1 MLDPRTIWSQTQSIL
16 AWTPGWLAGILI
28 LVVAVVAAL
37 LAHLVLIGIA
47 RRIVGTR
54 GSFLAALVVRTRA
67 AIRLALLVFGVSAAL
82 QVAPFDPAVR
92 AAIGHVL
99 VVAFILLVGWFAII
113 AVHLAA
119 ETYLRRFQLDT
130 ADNLLARKHI
140 TQVRILQRS
149 ADTLVF
155 VITLAAALVTFESVR
170 QYGVSLFAS
179 AGVVGLA
186 VGLAARPV
194 LSNLIAGVQ
203 IAMTQPI
210 RLEDAV
216 IVENEFGWIE
226 EIAAA
231 YVVIRIWDQRRLIV
245 PLSYFIEKP
254 FQNWTRQNPE
264 LIGTVDLYLDYAAPV
279 DRIREKLDEIVSRSP
294 LWDRRV
300 AKLQVADAK
309 ETTILVR
316 ALVSAKNAGAL
327 GALLAREGE
336 RHVDEKHHQAG
347 DGDIGA
353 DRGDVV
359 PVGECVGVVDD
370 AARHAG
376 EPQEMLR
383 KERDVDADERDP
395 EMQLAERFVISVA
408 GHFREPIVPAG
419 EDREHG
425 AEREHVMEMRHHV
438 VGVLQQAVDAGIR
451 QHHAGDAAD
460 GEQENEADRPQHR
473 GLELDRAAPHGGDP

>member
-1 MLDPRTIWSQTQSIL
+1 MLDLRTIWSQSQSLL
-16 AWTPGWLAGILI
+16 AWAPGWLAGILV
-28 LVVAVVAAL
+28 LVASAIAAL
-37 LAHLVLIGIA
+37 LAHVVLMAIVRRVVGKRHFFLGALLVRTSA
-47 RRIVGTR
+47 ATR
-54 GSFLAALVVRTRA
+54 LALVVF
-67 AIRLALLVFGVSAAL
+67 VMSGAL
-82 QVAPFDPAVR
+82 QAAPFDPA
-92 AAIGHVL
+92 AGASIGHL
-99 VVAFILLVGWFAII
+99 LLIAFILLVGWFAII

-130 ADNLLARKHI
+130 ADNLLARKHT

-231 YVVIRIWDQRRLIV
+231 YVVIRVWDQRRLIV

-264 LIGTVDLYLDYAAPV
+264 LIGTVDLHLDYAAPI
-279 DRIREKLDEIVSRSP
+279 DRIRERLKAIVSSSP

-300 AKLQVADAK
+300 ANLQVADAK
-309 ETTILVR
+309 EATIVVR
-316 ALVSAKNAGAL
+316 ALVSAKSAGAL
-327 GALLAREGE
+327 GDLRNEVREKLLAFLRDEHPAALP
-336 RHVDEKHHQAG
+336 RHRADVDLSA
-347 DGDIGA
+347 
-353 DRGDVV
+353 
-359 PVGECVGVVDD
+359 
-370 AARHAG
+370 AARSA
-376 EPQEMLR
+376 
-383 KERDVDADERDP
+383 
-395 EMQLAERFVISVA
+395 
-408 GHFREPIVPAG
+408 
-419 EDREHG
+419 
-425 AEREHVMEMRHHV
+425 ME
-438 VGVLQQAVDAGIR
+438 A
-451 QHHAGDAAD
+451 
-460 GEQENEADRPQHR
+460 
-473 GLELDRAAPHGGDP
+473 AAPDASAARETKRLAGG

>member
-1 MLDPRTIWSQTQSIL
+1 MLDPRAIWSQAQSIL
-16 AWTPGWLAGILI
+16 AWAPAWLVGILI
-28 LVVAVVAAL
+28 LVAAAAAAV
-37 LAHLVLIGIA
+37 LAHLVLIGIV
-47 RRIVGTR
+47 RRIVAR
-54 GSFLAALVVRTRA
+54 RRFFLGALVVRTGA
-67 AIRLALLVFGVSAAL
+67 ATRLAFVVFVVSGAL
-82 QVAPFDPAVR
+82 QAAPFEPAVR

-99 VVAFILLVGWFAII
+99 LVAFILLVGWFAIV

-130 ADNLLARKHI
+130 ADNLLARKHV
-140 TQVRILQRS
+140 TQVGILQRS
-149 ADTLVF
+149 ADTLIV

-216 IVENEFGWIE
+216 VVENEFGWIE

-231 YVVIRIWDQRRLIV
+231 YVVVRVWDQRRLIV

-254 FQNWTRQNPE
+254 FQNWTLQRPE

-279 DRIREKLDEIVSRSP
+279 DRIREKLDEVVSLSP
-294 LWDRRV
+294 LWDGRV

-327 GALLAREGE
+327 GDLRNEVRERLLAFLR
-336 RHVDEKHHQAG
+336 DEHPEALPRRRAEVALRASARTAMEAG
-347 DGDIGA
+347 A
-353 DRGDVV
+353 
-359 PVGECVGVVDD
+359 PD
-370 AARHAG
+370 ASAAG
-376 EPQEMLR
+376 ETKR
-383 KERDVDADERDP
+383 R
-395 EMQLAERFVISVA
+395 
-408 GHFREPIVPAG
+408 AG
-419 EDREHG
+419 E
-425 AEREHVMEMRHHV
+425 
-438 VGVLQQAVDAGIR
+438 
-451 QHHAGDAAD
+451 
-460 GEQENEADRPQHR
+460 
-473 GLELDRAAPHGGDP
+473 

>member
-16 AWTPGWLAGILI
+16 AWAPGWLAGILI

-67 AIRLALLVFGVSAAL
+67 ATRLALLVFVVSGAL
-82 QVAPFDPAVR
+82 QVAPLDPAVR

-130 ADNLLARKHI
+130 ADNLLARKHV

-149 ADTLVF
+149 ADTLVI

-231 YVVIRIWDQRRLIV
+231 YVVIRVWDQRRLIV

-279 DRIREKLDEIVSRSP
+279 DRIREKLDEIVSLSP

-327 GALLAREGE
+327 GDLRNEVREKLLSFLRDEQPEALPRHRAEVALSASARAAM
-336 RHVDEKHHQAG
+336 QAAAP
-347 DGDIGA
+347 DA
-353 DRGDVV
+353 S
-359 PVGECVGVVDD
+359 
-370 AARHAG
+370 AARTTKRLAG
-376 EPQEMLR
+376 E
-383 KERDVDADERDP
+383 
-395 EMQLAERFVISVA
+395 
-408 GHFREPIVPAG
+408 
-419 EDREHG
+419 
-425 AEREHVMEMRHHV
+425 
-438 VGVLQQAVDAGIR
+438 
-451 QHHAGDAAD
+451 
-460 GEQENEADRPQHR
+460 
-473 GLELDRAAPHGGDP
+473 

>member
-54 GSFLAALVVRTRA
+54 GSFLSALVVRTRA
-67 AIRLALLVFGVSAAL
+67 ATRLALLVFVVSAAL

-92 AAIGHVL
+92 ASIGHVL

-130 ADNLLARKHI
+130 ADNLLARKHV

-149 ADTLVF
+149 ADTLVI

-179 AGVVGLA
+179 AGVVGIV

-216 IVENEFGWIE
+216 IGSVMVYVDYSAPVGRIRDKLN
-226 EIAAA
+226 EIAS
-231 YVVIRIWDQRRLIV
+231 Q
-245 PLSYFIEKP
+245 S
-254 FQNWTRQNPE
+254 
-264 LIGTVDLYLDYAAPV
+264 
-279 DRIREKLDEIVSRSP
+279 S

-300 AKLQVADAK
+300 FNFNETDTT
-309 ETTILVR
+309 ETTM
-316 ALVSAKNAGAL
+316 K
-327 GALLAREGE
+327 
-336 RHVDEKHHQAG
+336 
-347 DGDIGA
+347 
-353 DRGDVV
+353 
-359 PVGECVGVVDD
+359 
-370 AARHAG
+370 
-376 EPQEMLR
+376 
-383 KERDVDADERDP
+383 
-395 EMQLAERFVISVA
+395 
-408 GHFREPIVPAG
+408 
-419 EDREHG
+419 
-425 AEREHVMEMRHHV
+425 
-438 VGVLQQAVDAGIR
+438 
-451 QHHAGDAAD
+451 
-460 GEQENEADRPQHR
+460 
-473 GLELDRAAPHGGDP
+473 

>member
-16 AWTPGWLAGILI
+16 AWAPGWLAGILI

-54 GSFLAALVVRTRA
+54 GSFLAALVARTRA
-67 AIRLALLVFGVSAAL
+67 ATRLALLVFVVSGAL

-130 ADNLLARKHI
+130 ADNLLARKHV

-149 ADTLVF
+149 ADTLVI

-179 AGVVGLA
+179 AGA

-231 YVVIRIWDQRRLIV
+231 YVVIRVWDQRRLIV

-264 LIGTVDLYLDYAAPV
+264 LIGTVDLHLDYAAPV
-279 DRIREKLDEIVSRSP
+279 DRIREKLKAIVSSSS

-300 AKLQVADAK
+300 ANLQVADAK
-309 ETTILVR
+309 EATIMVR
-316 ALVSAKNAGAL
+316 ALVSAKNAGTL
-327 GALLAREGE
+327 GDLRNEVREKLLAFLRDQHPEALPRHRAEVDLSAPARTAMQPATPDVSVAPKTE
-336 RHVDEKHHQAG
+336 RL
-347 DGDIGA
+347 
-353 DRGDVV
+353 
-359 PVGECVGVVDD
+359 
-370 AARHAG
+370 AG
-376 EPQEMLR
+376 E
-383 KERDVDADERDP
+383 
-395 EMQLAERFVISVA
+395 
-408 GHFREPIVPAG
+408 
-419 EDREHG
+419 
-425 AEREHVMEMRHHV
+425 
-438 VGVLQQAVDAGIR
+438 
-451 QHHAGDAAD
+451 
-460 GEQENEADRPQHR
+460 
-473 GLELDRAAPHGGDP
+473 

>member
-67 AIRLALLVFGVSAAL
+67 ATRLALLVFVVSAAL

-92 AAIGHVL
+92 ASIGHVL
-99 VVAFILLVGWFAII
+99 VVAFVLLVGWFAII

-119 ETYLRRFQLDT
+119 ESYQRRFQLDT
-130 ADNLLARKHI
+130 ADNLLARKHV

-149 ADTLVF
+149 ADTLVI

-216 IVENEFGWIE
+216 IVENEYGWIE
-226 EIAAA
+226 EITST
-231 YVVIRIWDQRRLIV
+231 YVVIRLWDWRRMVV

-254 FQNWTRQNPE
+254 FQNWTRQTAS
-264 LIGTVDLYLDYAAPV
+264 LIGSVLIHVDYTVPV
-279 DRIREKLDEIVSRSP
+279 GRVREKLSEIVSQSK
-294 LWDRRV
+294 LWDCQV
-300 AKLQVADAK
+300 VNLQVTDAK
-309 ETTILVR
+309 EGTIELR
-316 ALVSAKNAGAL
+316 ALVSAASAPAAWDLRCEVREKLIAFLQQEFPQAL
-327 GALLAREGE
+327 PRRRTEVTLT
-336 RHVDEKHHQAG
+336 
-347 DGDIGA
+347 
-353 DRGDVV
+353 
-359 PVGECVGVVDD
+359 D
-370 AARHAG
+370 AARAELQPG
-376 EPQEMLR
+376 PRGGIAEL
-383 KERDVDADERDP
+383 A
-395 EMQLAERFVISVA
+395 AERS
-408 GHFREPIVPAG
+408 R
-419 EDREHG
+419 RS
-425 AEREHVMEMRHHV
+425 
-438 VGVLQQAVDAGIR
+438 
-451 QHHAGDAAD
+451 
-460 GEQENEADRPQHR
+460 
-473 GLELDRAAPHGGDP
+473 

>member
-1 MLDPRTIWSQTQSIL
+1 MLDPRAIWSQAQSIL
-16 AWTPGWLAGILI
+16 AWAPAWLVGILI
-28 LVVAVVAAL
+28 LVAAAAAAV
-37 LAHLVLIGIA
+37 LAHLVLIGIV
-47 RRIVGTR
+47 RRIVAR
-54 GSFLAALVVRTRA
+54 RRFFLGALVVRTGA
-67 AIRLALLVFGVSAAL
+67 ATRLAFVVFVVSGAL
-82 QVAPFDPAVR
+82 QAAPFEPAVR

-99 VVAFILLVGWFAII
+99 LVAFILLVGWFAIV

-130 ADNLLARKHI
+130 ADNLLARKHV

-149 ADTLVF
+149 ADTLVI

-186 VGLAARPV
+186 VGLGARPV

-300 AKLQVADAK
+300 AKLQFADVK
-309 ETTILVR
+309 ETTI
-316 ALVSAKNAGAL
+316 S
-327 GALLAREGE
+327 
-336 RHVDEKHHQAG
+336 
-347 DGDIGA
+347 
-353 DRGDVV
+353 
-359 PVGECVGVVDD
+359 
-370 AARHAG
+370 
-376 EPQEMLR
+376 
-383 KERDVDADERDP
+383 
-395 EMQLAERFVISVA
+395 
-408 GHFREPIVPAG
+408 
-419 EDREHG
+419 
-425 AEREHVMEMRHHV
+425 
-438 VGVLQQAVDAGIR
+438 
-451 QHHAGDAAD
+451 
-460 GEQENEADRPQHR
+460 
-473 GLELDRAAPHGGDP
+473 

>member
-16 AWTPGWLAGILI
+16 AWAPGWLAGILI

-67 AIRLALLVFGVSAAL
+67 ATRLALLVFVVSGAL
-82 QVAPFDPAVR
+82 QVAPLDPAVR

-130 ADNLLARKHI
+130 ADNLLARKHV

-149 ADTLVF
+149 ADTLVI
-155 VITLAAALVTFESVR
+155 VITLAA
-170 QYGVSLFAS
+170 
-179 AGVVGLA
+179 
-186 VGLAARPV
+186 GLAARPV

-279 DRIREKLDEIVSRSP
+279 DRIREKLDEIVSLSP

-327 GALLAREGE
+327 GDLRNEVREKLLSFLRDEQPEALPRHRAEVALSASARAAM
-336 RHVDEKHHQAG
+336 QAAAP
-347 DGDIGA
+347 DA
-353 DRGDVV
+353 S
-359 PVGECVGVVDD
+359 
-370 AARHAG
+370 AARTTKRLAG
-376 EPQEMLR
+376 E
-383 KERDVDADERDP
+383 
-395 EMQLAERFVISVA
+395 
-408 GHFREPIVPAG
+408 
-419 EDREHG
+419 
-425 AEREHVMEMRHHV
+425 
-438 VGVLQQAVDAGIR
+438 
-451 QHHAGDAAD
+451 
-460 GEQENEADRPQHR
+460 
-473 GLELDRAAPHGGDP
+473 

>member
-1 MLDPRTIWSQTQSIL
+1 MLDPRAIWSQAQSIL
-16 AWTPGWLAGILI
+16 AWAPAWLVGILI
-28 LVVAVVAAL
+28 LVAAAAAAV
-37 LAHLVLIGIA
+37 LAHLVLIGIV
-47 RRIVGTR
+47 RRIVAR
-54 GSFLAALVVRTRA
+54 RRFFLGALVVRTGA
-67 AIRLALLVFGVSAAL
+67 ATRLAFVVFVVSGAL
-82 QVAPFDPAVR
+82 QAAPFEPAVR

-99 VVAFILLVGWFAII
+99 LVAFILLVGWFAIV

-130 ADNLLARKHI
+130 ADNLLARKHV
-140 TQVRILQRS
+140 TQVGILQRS
-149 ADTLVF
+149 ADTLIV

-216 IVENEFGWIE
+216 VVENEFGWIE

-231 YVVIRIWDQRRLIV
+231 YVVVRVWDQRRLIV

-254 FQNWTRQNPE
+254 FQNWTLQHPE

-279 DRIREKLDEIVSRSP
+279 DRIREKLDEVVSLSP
-294 LWDRRV
+294 LWDGRV

-327 GALLAREGE
+327 GDLRNEVRERLLAFLR
-336 RHVDEKHHQAG
+336 DEHPDALPRRRAEVALRASARTAMEAG
-347 DGDIGA
+347 A
-353 DRGDVV
+353 
-359 PVGECVGVVDD
+359 PD
-370 AARHAG
+370 ASAAG
-376 EPQEMLR
+376 ETKR
-383 KERDVDADERDP
+383 R
-395 EMQLAERFVISVA
+395 
-408 GHFREPIVPAG
+408 AG
-419 EDREHG
+419 E
-425 AEREHVMEMRHHV
+425 
-438 VGVLQQAVDAGIR
+438 
-451 QHHAGDAAD
+451 
-460 GEQENEADRPQHR
+460 
-473 GLELDRAAPHGGDP
+473 